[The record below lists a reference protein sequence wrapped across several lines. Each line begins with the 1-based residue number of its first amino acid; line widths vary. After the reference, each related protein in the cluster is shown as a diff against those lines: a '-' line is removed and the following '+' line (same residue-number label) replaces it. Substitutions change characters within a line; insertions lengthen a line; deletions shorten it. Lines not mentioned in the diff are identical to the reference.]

1 MAEITFDPLEELDP
15 LNAASLNTR
24 FATVRGGLNDL
35 PTDALA
41 PNALN
46 ENHLPTLV
54 TASPSIR
61 VGSVTLTHSYTSA
74 AYTVITRAGNDL
86 EIDFG
91 ADIALGA
98 NNGVGG
104 ILVFCEV
111 FARRLR
117 NTSNVA
123 PYSRRGAKAFFRISA
138 APSAGGAYAAITRTE
153 RYFQSTFEGAGGAAP
168 APAYPDHAGTSQRFV
183 IPIQTLIA
191 ASDSATVRKIRVET
205 KVAVDAGHGGDT
217 QTLLLREC
225 FLSALVLRS
234 SKV

>member
-61 VGSVTLTHSYTSA
+61 VGSFALTHSYTSA

-153 RYFQSTFEGAGGAAP
+153 RYFQSTFEGSGGGGAA
-168 APAYPDHAGTSQRFV
+168 AYPDHAGTSQRFV